1 MQLCNRMWKHKTV
14 HCRRSLDQWVPVR
27 AVSEAVRLL
36 ETPVV
41 SSNMVNWRPGAAAEV
56 QQRQS
61 SGSDRRTEG
70 LNCHLETNYR
80 HTLVSTQ
87 RDFHAHPKAS
97 SCLCLCTYHLSY
109 SFSILSS
116 VFPALI
122 PSEEM
127 TESFFFLLPHL
138 PPPTSSFFC
147 PSTTLPCLSSR
158 HQALFSF
165 SPLLFSTSLPPFS
178 LWAATP
184 RGDICWLAAPL

>member
-14 HCRRSLDQWVPVR
+14 HCRRSLDQWVSVR
-27 AVSEAVRLL
+27 AASEAVRLL

-127 TESFFFLLPHL
+127 TESFFFYCLTFLL
-138 PPPTSSFFC
+138 PPPPSS
-147 PSTTLPCLSSR
+147 
-158 HQALFSF
+158 AL
-165 SPLLFSTSLPPFS
+165 PLLCHVSPPDIKLSFHSPPFCFLHHS
-178 LWAATP
+178 LHFLC
-184 RGDICWLAAPL
+184 GLLPLEETSAD